1 MNALALA
8 QGPAASEPAP
18 ADAFRTAMRHLV
30 SGVSLITHGEGRAK
44 TGMTATSVSSLSSEP
59 PTLLVCV
66 NRNASIYRGLKPGEG
81 FGISVLSADQSE
93 AADGSA
99 DGDRRPRDA
108 ANRVI
113 LVVAADG
120 EGLAV
125 RLRRFVQCRPIHGA
139 GTRFSVQNQSPS
151 SKDSVGRMIGF
162 DNGTGGARMRPPS
175 TPRLNRRASCDSP
188 DGAASS
194 ARVDWRDRL

>member
-93 AADGSA
+93 AADAFAGRTGLQGA
-99 DGDRRPRDA
+99 ERFRHGRWLTTRDGVDLLAGALATFDCEVEETIERHTHA
-108 ANRVI
+108 IVIGRVRQ
-113 LVVAADG
+113 AFAG
-120 EGLAV
+120 E
-125 RLRRFVQCRPIHGA
+125 
-139 GTRFSVQNQSPS
+139 S
-151 SKDSVGRMIGF
+151 
-162 DNGTGGARMRPPS
+162 GGALLYWRGAYDQLGWRADEVS
-175 TPRLNRRASCDSP
+175 RAVGLTP
-188 DGAASS
+188 GA
-194 ARVDWRDRL
+194 RK